1 MIKCFGAYRLILS
14 IFASKCVDGRSK
26 DYSGYFMSNVKAN
39 QVWHAVRGRFSLA
52 KIKLAEF
59 SGT

>member
-14 IFASKCVDGRSK
+14 IFASKCVNDRSK
-26 DYSGYFMSNVKAN
+26 DYRGYFMSSVKEN
-39 QVWHAVRGRFSLA
+39 QVWHAVRGRFSLG

-59 SGT
+59 SGK